1 MSPIKTINLLIY
13 TSISLYKQ
21 FLYYEN
27 VCINKTYILCALKL
41 YNMFMEKNKKPLNNI
56 KVLDLT
62 HMLSGPY
69 GSMILADLGCEV
81 IKIEPP
87 QKGEGTRRLLEND
100 PDYSHNGMGAYF
112 YTLNRNKKSVAI
124 DLKNK
129 KGIEIFYKLV
139 SKADVVLSNFSAGVT
154 KKLKIDFDA
163 LKRINPKIITCTVSG
178 FGETGPNFQRPAFDQ
193 IAQALGGGMSIT
205 GLSAK
210 DPMRAGI
217 PIGDLGGGMFAVMGI
232 QAAII
237 SRNETGFGQHVDISM
252 LDCQIS
258 MLNYMATMHT
268 MSGIIPEPIG
278 NSHFVHMPYDTFLTK
293 DYPIVIAAVGDQ
305 FWQRLLKIFKDPELK
320 NPLYEKAFERQKD
333 KEKIAAI
340 MQKELSEETSQH
352 WLHELEKKSV
362 PCARVNNLKQAIN
375 DEQIQYRK
383 MVVDVPHPEG
393 GSVKVPGNPIKLSS
407 ITDEQFTSPP
417 LLGEHTKEILED
429 WLDFKDEE
437 LIELDKQQIIDI
449 KK

>member
-1 MSPIKTINLLIY
+1 M
-13 TSISLYKQ
+13 
-21 FLYYEN
+21 
-27 VCINKTYILCALKL
+27 NKNI
-41 YNMFMEKNKKPLNNI
+41 KPLKNI

-87 QKGEGTRRLLEND
+87 KKGEGTRRLLEND

-124 DLKNK
+124 DLKSQL
-129 KGIEIFYKLV
+129 GIEIFYELIK
-139 SKADVVLSNFSAGVT
+139 KADVVISNFSAGVT
-154 KKLKIDFDA
+154 KKLKIDFDT
-163 LKRINPKIITCTVSG
+163 LKKFNPKIITCTVSG

-205 GLSAK
+205 GLSAQ

-237 SRNETGFGQHVDISM
+237 ARSESGLGQHVDISM

-258 MLNYMATMHT
+258 MLNYMATMHS
-268 MSGIIPEPIG
+268 MSGLIPEPIG
-278 NSHFVHMPYDTFLTK
+278 NSHFVHMPYNTFRTK
-293 DYPIVIAAVGDQ
+293 DFPIVIAAVGDQ
-305 FWQRLLKIFKDPELK
+305 FWPRLLKIFKDPELK
-320 NPLYEKAFERQKD
+320 KSEFEKAFERQKN
-333 KEKIAAI
+333 KKKIESI
-340 MQKELSEETSQH
+340 LQKELLNESSEY
-352 WLHELEKKSV
+352 WLNELEKESV
-362 PCARVNNLKQAIN
+362 PCARVNNLEQAMN
-375 DEQIQYRK
+375 DEQIQYRN
-383 MVVDVPHPEG
+383 MLVDVIHPEG

-407 ITDEQFTSPP
+407 VENEQFSSPP
-417 LLGEHTKEILED
+417 LLGEHTEEVLQK
-429 WLDFKDEE
+429 WLNFSDEKLIKLDEQQVIEFK
-437 LIELDKQQIIDI
+437 K
-449 KK
+449 

>member
-1 MSPIKTINLLIY
+1 MNK
-13 TSISLYKQ
+13 
-21 FLYYEN
+21 N
-27 VCINKTYILCALKL
+27 V
-41 YNMFMEKNKKPLNNI
+41 KPLKNI

-87 QKGEGTRRLLEND
+87 KKGEGTRRLLEND

-124 DLKNK
+124 DLKNQL
-129 KGIEIFYKLV
+129 GIDIFYELIK
-139 SKADVVLSNFSAGVT
+139 KADVVISNFSAGVT
-154 KKLKIDFDA
+154 KKLKIDFDT
-163 LKRINPKIITCTVSG
+163 LKKFNSKIITCTVSG

-205 GLSAK
+205 GLSAE

-237 SRNETGFGQHVDISM
+237 ARSESGLGQHVDISM

-258 MLNYMATMHT
+258 MLNYMATMHS
-268 MSGIIPEPIG
+268 MSGLIPEPIG
-278 NSHFVHMPYDTFLTK
+278 NSHFVHMPYNTFRTK
-293 DYPIVIAAVGDQ
+293 DFPIVIAAVGDQ
-305 FWQRLLKIFKDPELK
+305 FWPRLLKIFKDPELK
-320 NPLYEKAFERQKD
+320 NSKFEKAFERQKN
-333 KEKIAAI
+333 KEKIESI
-340 MQKELSEETSQH
+340 LQKELLNESSEY
-352 WLHELEKKSV
+352 WLNELEKESV
-362 PCARVNNLKQAIN
+362 PCARVNNLEQAMN
-375 DEQIQYRK
+375 DEQIQYRN
-383 MVVDVPHPEG
+383 MLVDVMHPEG

-407 ITDEQFTSPP
+407 IENEQYSSPP
-417 LLGEHTKEILED
+417 LLGEHTKEVLQK
-429 WLDFKDEE
+429 WLNFSNEK
-437 LIELDKQQIIDI
+437 LNELDEQQVIEI